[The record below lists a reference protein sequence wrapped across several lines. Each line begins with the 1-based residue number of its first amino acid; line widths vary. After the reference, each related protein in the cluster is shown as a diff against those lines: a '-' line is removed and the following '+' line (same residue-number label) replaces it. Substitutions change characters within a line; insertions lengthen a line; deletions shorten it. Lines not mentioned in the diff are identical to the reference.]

1 MAWQKNKIILDAT
14 VEETLPNGEVIKIYV
29 RYLTTKS
36 KGRGKPTRKLKLKKY
51 SKKLRRR
58 VLLTESK
65 YK

>member
-14 VEETLPNGEVIKIYV
+14 IEETLPDGTVKKVYV

-36 KGRGKPTRKLKLKKY
+36 KGRGKPTTKLKLKKY
-51 SKKLRRR
+51 SKVLNRR